1 MEMFLQPVL
10 PFTERMRGLG
20 EAMSRR
26 RENLRA
32 ACQLLG
38 ALLASVFPLG
48 YKTGLGPQFGQF
60 TVVVSGCLG
69 DQCADRKRRALVQQ
83 PQGPFT
89 KPSAPTVQRGVMRMP
104 RSQPRH
110 GPAQRDAGKLSV
122 AISRTGSLYDFARV
136 VLERRDLCRQ
146 YSPASPAN
154 LAATQRHRRR
164 TMFHALVHRPAG
176 AAIHPTGGVNQS
188 TDDFAGRAENLLA
201 NVFAFDGHVAKG
213 IIGNGNGD
221 GDNTFRLSRRCGC
234 YTTRTSLS
242 TTHPKPYD
250 LPPINANTL
259 PTDGEL

>member
-10 PFTERMRGLG
+10 PFTERMHGLG
-20 EAMSRR
+20 EDMSRR
-26 RENLRA
+26 RENPRA

-38 ALLASVFPLG
+38 ALLASVLPRG
-48 YKTGLGPQFGQF
+48 YRTGLGPQFGKF
-60 TVVVSGCLG
+60 TVMMSGRLG
-69 DQCADRKRRALVQQ
+69 DQCADRERRTLVQQ

-89 KPSAPTVQRGVMRMP
+89 KPSAPAVQRGVMRMP

-164 TMFHALVHRPAG
+164 TMLHALVRRPAG
-176 AAIHPTGGVNQS
+176 TALYPTGGVQQPA
-188 TDDFAGRAENLLA
+188 DGFAARA
-201 NVFAFDGHVAKG
+201 
-213 IIGNGNGD
+213 
-221 GDNTFRLSRRCGC
+221 
-234 YTTRTSLS
+234 
-242 TTHPKPYD
+242 
-250 LPPINANTL
+250 
-259 PTDGEL
+259 